1 MYECTKPPG
10 QKETDINVCCPKEQ
24 CVGEIIKR
32 VPAAE
37 ALNKTQKTQLKM
49 EEGVDGK

>member
-1 MYECTKPPG
+1 MKPPG
-10 QKETDINVCCPKEQ
+10 QKETDINVRSPEEQ

-37 ALNKTQKTQLKM
+37 ALNKIQKTRLKT
-49 EEGVDGK
+49 EEGVGGK